1 MTIKEALL
9 STVSFSLPNNRI
21 DKALI
26 DADLIADEIYSKAAE
41 KGVDLCMAGLLLT
54 LLTVADV
61 TEDDVSI
68 KLPSRDV
75 LLKVYA
81 TLLNKWG
88 VNNPFEPVVAVPK
101 PRVTQKFIW

>member
-9 STVSFSLPNNRI
+9 STVSFNLPNNRI

-26 DADLIADEIYSKAAE
+26 DADLIADEIYSKDAE

-88 VNNPFEPVVAVPK
+88 VINPLDPPK
-101 PRVTQKFIW
+101 AGPTVKQVLIW

>member
-1 MTIKEALL
+1 MTIKEALS

-21 DKALI
+21 EKALI
-26 DADLIADEIYSKAAE
+26 DADLIADEVYSKESE
-41 KGVDLCMAGLLLT
+41 KPVDLCMAGLLLT
-54 LLTVADV
+54 LLTTADV

-75 LLKVYA
+75 LLKLYA

-88 VNNPFEPVVAVPK
+88 VVNPLEPVGSK
-101 PRVTQKFIW
+101 PTVKQVQIW